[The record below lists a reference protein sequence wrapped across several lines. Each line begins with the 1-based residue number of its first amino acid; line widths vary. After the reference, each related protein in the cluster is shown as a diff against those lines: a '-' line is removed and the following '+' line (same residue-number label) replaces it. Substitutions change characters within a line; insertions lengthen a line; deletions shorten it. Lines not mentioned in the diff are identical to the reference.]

1 MGGELPLLL
10 RRVAGG
16 GAAGMAV
23 SANEEGAAVW
33 GMKTA
38 QNEIATAM
46 FLMIDTDGDGKIS
59 HEELLLHCLEV
70 GMEPNEISVLF
81 SKLDVDGDKLVTAEV
96 DPNSGFSTQP
106 STNPNMCMQ
115 EFSAGFDTYLD
126 HCANLAGLDSLDDA
140 ALMPP

>member
-1 MGGELPLLL
+1 M
-10 RRVAGG
+10 AGG
-16 GAAGMAV
+16 G
-23 SANEEGAAVW
+23 SANEENAAAETHVW

-81 SKLDVDGDKLVTAEV
+81 SKLDVDGDALVTVEV
-96 DPNSGFSTQP
+96 EPPDHSQHTLRQP
-106 STNPNMCMQ
+106 
-115 EFSAGFDTYLD
+115 
-126 HCANLAGLDSLDDA
+126 
-140 ALMPP
+140 